1 MRVGEG
7 AHDLGD
13 FMAAA
18 RRAMNGGRQ
27 SKAAVEQD
35 EGIQGGGAVGGSS
48 TMVLEDSECT
58 KAGICFTPAEDS
70 PQVQARRPVQHSA
83 APSPPHPARFS
94 PRPAPVGTIPP
105 HRSLHMQERFSATLR
120 HGSAARAMS

>member
-18 RRAMNGGRQ
+18 RRAMNAGRQ
-27 SKAAVEQD
+27 SEGAVEQE

-48 TMVLEDSECT
+48 TMVLEESECT
-58 KAGICFTPAEDS
+58 EGRH
-70 PQVQARRPVQHSA
+70 VLHS
-83 APSPPHPARFS
+83 R
-94 PRPAPVGTIPP
+94 
-105 HRSLHMQERFSATLR
+105 
-120 HGSAARAMS
+120 